1 MKERQVMLKED
12 VLESDEQALEEVE
25 SPYFVPASPDQP
37 SKQEIES
44 RALLP
49 PQSPAT
55 EPPEWLAPAEGQ
67 PEAKGRGR
75 RVGPLHRR
83 PVVLAIGAML
93 LASALGGGYL
103 YLDHAWHFQSTDDA
117 FIAARQSALA
127 PKVSGYITAVPVT
140 DNDHVAAGDVIAR
153 IDERDYRVALEQAD
167 AQVAAAEAGITN
179 IDAQIIVQEAQIS
192 ANKAQ
197 ADQAQAALVFA
208 KQQAARYQW
217 LADKDSGSVQNAQQ
231 YNSQLHQQEAVVE
244 SAQATLKL
252 AQRQVAS
259 LKAQHASAVASLA
272 QAKAQ
277 RDQAQ
282 LNLSYTTV
290 TAAQPGRVVNLT
302 AAVGQFAQPG
312 TNLTIFVPDQIWV
325 TANFKEIQLDRMRPG
340 EPVTLN
346 IDAYSERA
354 IRGHVDSVQPGS
366 GTAFSLLPAQN
377 ATGNYVKIVQRVPVK
392 IVMDNPPTDVALGP
406 GMSVVPTVRVDA
418 TPSLYE
424 RLRGWL

>member
-1 MKERQVMLKED
+1 MFED
-12 VLESDEQALEEVE
+12 NVLESRPHSLEEIE
-25 SPYFVPASPDQP
+25 RPQSVPAGGSAPNAKP
-37 SKQEIES
+37 LNQEIKA
-44 RALLP
+44 RAP
-49 PQSPAT
+49 
-55 EPPEWLAPAEGQ
+55 LAPEHPGEWTDWPAQ
-67 PEAKGRGR
+67 PEEEQPQVTGKKPRTG
-75 RVGPLHRR
+75 LLKRR
-83 PVVLAIGAML
+83 PVVLSIGAML
-93 LASALGGGYL
+93 LAAVLGGGYI
-103 YLDHAWHFQSTDDA
+103 YLDYAERFQSTDDA

-140 DNDHVAAGDVIAR
+140 DNEHVAAGDVIAR
-153 IDERDYRVALEQAD
+153 IDDRDYRIALDQAD
-167 AQVAAAEAGITN
+167 AQVAAAQASIDN
-179 IDAQIIVQEAQIS
+179 IDAQLEVQRAQIS
-192 ANKAQ
+192 ANEAQ
-197 ADQAQAALVFA
+197 VDQAQAALVFA
-208 KQQAARYQW
+208 EQQNARYQD
-217 LADKDSGSVQNAQQ
+217 LAQKGSGTIQNAQQ
-231 YNSQLHQQEAVVE
+231 YSSQLRQQHAALA

-252 AQRQVAS
+252 AQRQVVA
-259 LKAQHASAVASLA
+259 LKAQRNSAVASLA

-312 TNLTIFVPDQIWV
+312 TNLTMFVPDQIWV

-340 EPVTLN
+340 EPATLA
-346 IDAYSERA
+346 IDAYPERA

-392 IVMDNPPTDVALGP
+392 IVMDDPPTDVALGP
-406 GMSVVPTVRVDA
+406 GMSVVPSVRVDY

-424 RLRGWL
+424 RLRTWL